1 MTLKRIYEIIFRD
14 RRNVFITG
22 MGGCGKSHLLKLIKN
37 KSDSLTI
44 NCYVTSTTGVS
55 AFNINGTTIHRFS
68 GIKLA
73 DKPFEVI
80 INNILKNPDCLERW
94 RKCEILIIDEV
105 SMLGEYV
112 FSLLNDIAQ
121 YVKNN
126 LFPFGGIQ
134 LILSGD
140 FLQLPPINDNFIFN
154 SESWAKL
161 KFKIIKLRHP
171 YRYTDLNYFDI
182 LKRIRLSEH
191 TQEDIKALNKRT
203 QSYKIYQEFDKDP
216 KLFLY
221 NTLNNLSQPNRN
233 PVHFSKELVNIVFSY
248 IGNDHIKPTRLFS
261 HKIDVERYN
270 NDQLEKINEQPH
282 YYNSTDSCT
291 TKRKNKKVNIND
303 LSIFM
308 DNIVPN
314 FITLKKS
321 AQVMLTYNLNIEQGL
336 VNGNRG
342 IVINCCDDYVDV
354 LFTNGMV
361 TKIYK
366 HTFNYETDDYVF
378 NREQLPL
385 ILCFATSIHKSQG
398 ISLDYCVMDL
408 GQSLFLPGL
417 AYVALSRVR
426 SLDGVLIEKFSP
438 EKIKCNQEALE
449 YVKKIE

>member
-1 MTLKRIYEIIFRD
+1 
-14 RRNVFITG
+14 
-22 MGGCGKSHLLKLIKN
+22 
-37 KSDSLTI
+37 
-44 NCYVTSTTGVS
+44 
-55 AFNINGTTIHRFS
+55 
-68 GIKLA
+68 
-73 DKPFEVI
+73 
-80 INNILKNPDCLERW
+80 
-94 RKCEILIIDEV
+94 
-105 SMLGEYV
+105 
-112 FSLLNDIAQ
+112 
-121 YVKNN
+121 
-126 LFPFGGIQ
+126 
-134 LILSGD
+134 
-140 FLQLPPINDNFIFN
+140 
-154 SESWAKL
+154 
-161 KFKIIKLRHP
+161 
-171 YRYTDLNYFDI
+171 
-182 LKRIRLSEH
+182 
-191 TQEDIKALNKRT
+191 
-203 QSYKIYQEFDKDP
+203 
-216 KLFLY
+216 
-221 NTLNNLSQPNRN
+221 
-233 PVHFSKELVNIVFSY
+233 
-248 IGNDHIKPTRLFS
+248 
-261 HKIDVERYN
+261 
-270 NDQLEKINEQPH
+270 
-282 YYNSTDSCT
+282 
-291 TKRKNKKVNIND
+291 
-303 LSIFM
+303 M

-449 YVKKIE
+449 YVKKIES